1 MSAPR
6 RYPDESSERGWT
18 RIASQKFS
26 GPSGLGTKCLVCAPG
41 SRCRPDTRARHGRG
55 RGRGPQPLRPRSHS
69 TPTKTSY
76 EAVQPAQELIP
87 FAQLHRA
94 SPSPYRCSGP
104 NGLGVADEIALGY
117 QARQPH
123 QEGVSTSSTDA
134 HKELLAVQ
142 SYEATRKGM
151 TEWTVRRVGRRPG
164 CNAALPAGCHDEL
177 DGNRLRPHPE
187 TDR

>member
-1 MSAPR
+1 MDEDRITEVLRAKRVGHEVPGMRTWEPLQAGHAGETWPR
-6 RYPDESSERGWT
+6 P
-18 RIASQKFS
+18 
-26 GPSGLGTKCLVCAPG
+26 
-41 SRCRPDTRARHGRG
+41 RARTTAAKAAQSFDADEDELRG
-55 RGRGPQPLRPRSHS
+55 
-69 TPTKTSY
+69 
-76 EAVQPAQELIP
+76 
-87 FAQLHRA
+87 
-94 SPSPYRCSGP
+94 
-104 NGLGVADEIALGY
+104 ADEIALGY